1 MGSVLV
7 QSRTE
12 SSPNQGGIMRNRNA
26 SASTLIIGLDVEE
39 LQFYL
44 GLLTQLK
51 ADDLIT
57 EDARVSAIRHLT
69 DVLARVR
76 DVTKSQSPVSQSDR
90 D

>member
-12 SSPNQGGIMRNRNA
+12 SSPNQGGIMRNGNA
-26 SASTLIIGLDVEE
+26 SRSQLAVVFDVEE

-44 GLLTQLK
+44 GLLTCLK
-51 ADDLIT
+51 SDDLIT
-57 EDARVSAIRHLT
+57 EDARVGAIRHLT